1 MLSQVL
7 ESRLVLNEEKLLC
20 DDVPV
25 VCGRNTVF
33 MHFSQVVPGVS
44 CTPEIGRMQLEV
56 GPQVSLKRTRYARVA
71 KMLRE
76 GPGEALGEREQEEDL
91 GAFMVIL
98 GCTNKV
104 AQEQVAKLARARA
117 FVASSQ
123 PELVTLE
130 GGKVEEELELMEGEE
145 EESEDG
151 EEVEVSGDDGPDWRR
166 TAWGETVVESTGT
179 VTRKAEEKGMSTVA
193 EVGNVVSEV
202 SVAVAS
208 VSEQTD
214 FPRFAKR
221 AKTHD
226 FAQLSSEVPAMSKL
240 QSSQLDQRGHAGS
253 KIQYAQP
260 I

>member
-1 MLSQVL
+1 
-7 ESRLVLNEEKLLC
+7 
-20 DDVPV
+20 
-25 VCGRNTVF
+25 
-33 MHFSQVVPGVS
+33 
-44 CTPEIGRMQLEV
+44 MQ
-56 GPQVSLKRTRYARVA
+56 ARVA

-76 GPGEALGEREQEEDL
+76 GQGEALGERELEEDL
-91 GAFMVIL
+91 GAYLVIL
-98 GCTNKV
+98 GYTNQV

-117 FVASSQ
+117 FVARSQ

-130 GGKVEEELELMEGEE
+130 GGKVEQELELVEE
-145 EESEDG
+145 EAEESEDG
-151 EEVEVSGDDGPDWRR
+151 EEVEVRGDDGPDWRR

-208 VSEQTD
+208 VSDQTD

-240 QSSQLDQRGHAGS
+240 QSSQLDQRGHACS

-260 I
+260 ISVEFFENETSTREGKKRKNGPSTRYH